1 MTHFDKIMT
10 DIDKI
15 IADIEAIYTILTG
28 QKILSDID
36 TFNKKLLVKEAENI
50 ANER

>member
-1 MTHFDKIMT
+1 MTPLDKILT

-15 IADIEAIYTILTG
+15 IEDIETTTTLLVA

-36 TFNKKLLVKEAENI
+36 TFNKKLLVKEAEDI

>member
-1 MTHFDKIMT
+1 MTPLDKINS

-15 IADIEAIYTILTG
+15 MEDIEAIYTILTG

-36 TFNKKLLVKEAENI
+36 TFNKKLLIREAEDI